1 MFAIVSVQ
9 AGPHLLFTRD
19 FDIVLKLER
28 HFFNGKHVDPIYIT
42 SLISLQ
48 ILHILAFLQSSF
60 SLTSFCPFKI
70 LRKSS

>member
-42 SLISLQ
+42 
-48 ILHILAFLQSSF
+48 
-60 SLTSFCPFKI
+60 
-70 LRKSS
+70 